1 VLLCARF
8 FAMLASS
15 DIVYNAVFYIIIKI
29 ESLGLR
35 CRWLRRAA
43 HVFHFGEMMAGKL
56 PKPAMARTPK
66 SGQLPPPVARETPA
80 ILIEKRIE
88 EDIVLGRRQ
97 PRERLV
103 EQDLCDLF
111 QTHRGDVRLA
121 LFELEKKGLVERIPN
136 RGALVR
142 GLTPPEVKEIYAVRE
157 ELEVMAVRIIP
168 FPVSLKDIERLEEL
182 QRQHAAAVAAGDLLT
197 VFYSNLSFH
206 RVLFGLCGNACLIE
220 TIELLAQKVYG
231 IRSYANAFPESLDR
245 ARRDHLDM
253 IKALRDSRRDDL
265 VALARRHLKP
275 SPEAY
280 IKAYER
286 RFGRAELAP
295 AS

>member
-1 VLLCARF
+1 MVGKPLKQATAR
-8 FAMLASS
+8 A
-15 DIVYNAVFYIIIKI
+15 
-29 ESLGLR
+29 
-35 CRWLRRAA
+35 
-43 HVFHFGEMMAGKL
+43 
-56 PKPAMARTPK
+56 PK
-66 SGQLPPPVARETPA
+66 SPPILPSPAREPA
-80 ILIEKRIE
+80 AVVIAKSIE

-97 PRERLV
+97 PKERLV

-142 GLTPPEVKEIYAVRE
+142 GLTPLEVKEIYAVRE
-157 ELEVMAVRIIP
+157 ELEMMAVRIIP
-168 FPVSLKDIERLEEL
+168 FPVARKDIDRLEQL
-182 QRQHAAAVAAGDLLT
+182 QQQHTAAVAASDMLT

-206 RVLFGLCGNACLIE
+206 QFLFGLCGNACLIE
-220 TIELLAQKVYG
+220 TIELLARKAYG

-245 ARRDHLDM
+245 ARKDHLEM
-253 IKALRDSRRDDL
+253 IKALRASRREDL
-265 VALARRHLKP
+265 MVLTRRHLKP

-286 RFGRAELAP
+286 RFGKTGLAP
-295 AS
+295 AR

>member
-1 VLLCARF
+1 VLFARPRQPGF
-8 FAMLASS
+8 VVEIRKMM
-15 DIVYNAVFYIIIKI
+15 VGKPVK
-29 ESLGLR
+29 
-35 CRWLRRAA
+35 RAT
-43 HVFHFGEMMAGKL
+43 V
-56 PKPAMARTPK
+56 RTPK
-66 SGQLPPPVARETPA
+66 SRRIPVSRPREPA
-80 ILIEKRIE
+80 AVIIAKRIE

-121 LFELEKKGLVERIPN
+121 LFELEKKGLVGRIPN

-142 GLTPPEVKEIYAVRE
+142 GLTPREVREIYAVRE

-168 FPVSLKDIERLEEL
+168 LPVGAQDIERLEEL
-182 QRQHAAAVAAGDLLT
+182 QRQHTAAIAAGDLLT

-206 RVLFGLCGNACLIE
+206 QVLFGLCGNACLIE
-220 TIELLAQKVYG
+220 TIDLLAQKVYG
-231 IRSYANAFPESLDR
+231 IRSYANAFPASLDR

-253 IKALRDSRRDDL
+253 IKALRGSRREEL
-265 VALARRHLKP
+265 VALTRRHLQP

-280 IKAYER
+280 IKDYER
-286 RFGRAELAP
+286 RFGKADLPLAQ
-295 AS
+295 